1 MVAIIGDVHG
11 CYYTLIDL
19 YSRIQNEYPDI
30 TIYCVGDLVDR
41 GNNSFEVMEFVM
53 TDKMPFTPG
62 NHDYMFHHFFKD
74 PSSVFARSWVFNGS
88 ETTLESY
95 ESHQDSVFRHIEIIN
110 NAPLYYDL
118 DDCFISHAGVSIKYE
133 LNLPENFREDL
144 SILEKHIIND
154 HITDRGVLWTRD
166 SLLNLGK
173 MQIVGHTKQQDITL
187 DEKANALYIDTGACV
202 GNKLS
207 AVIVENSKLVDIL
220 DIKTN
225 LNDII

>member
-11 CYYTLIDL
+11 CYYTLTEL
-19 YSRIQNEYPDI
+19 YKRVKTEYPDVP
-30 TIYCVGDLVDR
+30 IYCIGDMVDR

-53 TDKMPFTPG
+53 TEKMPFTPG

-95 ESHQDSVFRHIEIIN
+95 ESHEDSVFKHIEIIK

-118 DDCFISHAGVSIKYE
+118 EDCFMSHAGISKKYE
-133 LNLPENFREDL
+133 LNLPANFRDDL

-187 DEKANALYIDTGACV
+187 DENANALYIDTGACV

-207 AVIVENSKLVDIL
+207 AVIVEKSKLIDII

>member
-11 CYYTLIDL
+11 CYYTLTEL
-19 YSRIQNEYPDI
+19 YNRVRNEYPSVP
-30 TIYCVGDLVDR
+30 IYCIGDLVDR

-53 TDKMPFTPG
+53 TEKMPFTPG

-95 ESHQDSVFRHIEIIN
+95 ESHEDSVFKHIEIIK

-118 DDCFISHAGVSIKYE
+118 DDCFVSHAGISKKYE
-133 LNLPENFREDL
+133 LNLPANFRDDL
-144 SILEKHIIND
+144 GILEKHIIND

-166 SLLNLGK
+166 SLLDLGK

-187 DEKANALYIDTGACV
+187 DENANALYIDTGACV

-207 AVIVENSKLVDIL
+207 AVIVENSKLVDII

>member
-11 CYYTLIDL
+11 CYYTLIEL
-19 YSRIQNEYPDI
+19 YNRIQSEYPDI
-30 TIYCVGDLVDR
+30 PIYCVGDMVDR
-41 GNNSFEVMEFVM
+41 GNNSFEVMEFVI
-53 TDKMPFTPG
+53 TEKMPFTPG

-95 ESHQDSVFRHIEIIN
+95 ESHQDSVFKHIEIIK
-110 NAPLYYDL
+110 NAPLFFDL
-118 DDCFISHAGVSIKYE
+118 DDCFISHAGISKKYE
-133 LNLPENFREDL
+133 LNLPKNFREDL
-144 SILEKHIIND
+144 SILEEHIIND

-166 SLLNLGK
+166 PLLDLGK
-173 MQIVGHTKQQDITL
+173 IQIVGHTKQQDIIL

-207 AVIVENSKLVDIL
+207 AVIIENSKLVDIIDL
-220 DIKTN
+220 KTN

>member
-11 CYYTLIDL
+11 CFYTLIEL
-19 YSRIQNEYPDI
+19 YNLIRDKYNDVP
-30 TIYCVGDLVDR
+30 IYCVGDLVDR
-41 GNNSFEVMEFVM
+41 GNNSYEVMEFVM
-53 TDKMPFTPG
+53 NEKMPFTPG
-62 NHDYMFHHFFKD
+62 NHDYMFYHFFKD

-95 ESHQDSVFRHIEIIN
+95 ERHEDSVFKHIEIIKN
-110 NAPLYYDL
+110 SPLFLDL
-118 DDCFISHAGVSIKYE
+118 DDCFISHAGISNKYKI
-133 LNLPENFREDL
+133 NLPGNFRENL
-144 SILEKHIIND
+144 SCLYEHIIND
-154 HITDRGVLWTRD
+154 HMTDRGVLWTRD
-166 SLLNLGK
+166 SLLDIGK

-187 DEKANALYIDTGACV
+187 DENSNALYVDTGACV

-207 AVIVENSKLVDIL
+207 AVIINESKLVDIV